1 MEIFIET
8 KVQWET
14 EEKAWVLSN
23 GPVPLET
30 ASFKNHPALWS
41 PENLFVASF
50 NISFMQCFLEQ
61 CNNASIPVL
70 AYESSATGI
79 IENIRGKEKISWIIL
94 EPKILIL
101 NGTDQKMALQCIN
114 TAKEKNIISNSM
126 TTRINVQA
134 KIDFKVLEEIV

>member
-1 MEIFIET
+1 METFIET

-61 CNNASIPVL
+61 CNKAGIPVL
-70 AYESSATGI
+70 TYESRATGVT
-79 IENIRGKEKISWIIL
+79 ENILGKDVISEIIL
-94 EPKILIL
+94 EPGILIL
-101 NGTDQKMALQCIN
+101 NGTNQKTVLQCIN
-114 TAKEKNIISNSM
+114 AAKEKNIISNSM
-126 TTRINVQA
+126 KTRINVQS
-134 KIDFKVLEEIV
+134 KIDFKVLEEII